1 MLLEGNTFIC
11 GGLTVE
17 LIFSKFGKPE
27 VQDQGAGQFGSSGG
41 LLSLA
46 VFLLLLHMVAC
57 LHICTPGI
65 SSSSCKVT
73 SMLD

>member
-17 LIFSKFGKPE
+17 LIFSKFWKLE
-27 VQDQGAGQFGSSGG
+27 VQDQGAGQFGSSG

-57 LHICTPGI
+57 LHICTPGV